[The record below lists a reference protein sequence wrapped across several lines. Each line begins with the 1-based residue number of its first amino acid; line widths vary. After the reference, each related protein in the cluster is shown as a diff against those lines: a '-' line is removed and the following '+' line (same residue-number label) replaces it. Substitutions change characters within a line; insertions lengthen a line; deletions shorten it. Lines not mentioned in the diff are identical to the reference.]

1 VLLLTATADSLVWVP
16 KLTRPAAILTEV
28 SLMENALT
36 LAAAWMVGAPAT
48 GTTDTARVAVV
59 ASRARVL
66 V

>member
-1 VLLLTATADSLVWVP
+1 
-16 KLTRPAAILTEV
+16 
-28 SLMENALT
+28 MENALT